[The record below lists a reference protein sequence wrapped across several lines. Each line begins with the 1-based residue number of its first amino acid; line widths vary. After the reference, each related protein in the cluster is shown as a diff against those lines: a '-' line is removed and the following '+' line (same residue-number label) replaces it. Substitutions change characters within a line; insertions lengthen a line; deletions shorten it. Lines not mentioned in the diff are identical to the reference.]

1 MRLGNLEEK
10 SVKIQYSFDA
20 IYIQFQKLTKE
31 QLDGDNIWCSQ
42 LDNGI
47 CAEIDDEGN
56 LLSLTIKYATEALK
70 DGIKV
75 TRVEELPT
83 KYC

>member
-1 MRLGNLEEK
+1 MRLGNLEEEGM
-10 SVKIQYSFDA
+10 KIEYSSDT
-20 IYIQFQKLTKE
+20 IHLQFQKLTKE

-75 TRVEELPT
+75 RRVDEIPT
-83 KYC
+83 KK